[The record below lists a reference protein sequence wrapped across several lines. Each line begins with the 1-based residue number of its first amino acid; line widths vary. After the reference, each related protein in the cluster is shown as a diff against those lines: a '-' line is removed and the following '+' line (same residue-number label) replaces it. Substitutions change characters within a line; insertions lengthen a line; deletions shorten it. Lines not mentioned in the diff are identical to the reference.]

1 LQRPPD
7 DGLLLRRG
15 RIADEHLHHE
25 SVDLRLGERIGAVG
39 LDRVLGRHDQERL
52 RDGERFAPDGHL
64 PLLHDLQQRA
74 LHLRGRAVDL
84 VGQQQVGE
92 YRPEGH
98 IELAR
103 RLVVDP
109 GTDEVGRHQVGSELD
124 SLELPADRASQRLDR
139 ERLGQPRDALNE
151 QVTAGEHGNR
161 HALEQYILTN
171 DRALD
176 LEQHRFE
183 RARRH
188 GITFP
193 RSFHVSGQG
202 RVLRAVSKGHALR
215 GFKGVAPLC

>member
-1 LQRPPD
+1 VTTYGIVDDGRVDVDLLDIGAHLDEFFRGQHHLRRTRRLQRPPD

-109 GTDEVGRHQVGSELD
+109 CTDEVGRHQVRSELD
-124 SLELPADRASQRLDR
+124 SLELPADRAGQRLDR
-139 ERLGQPRDALNE
+139 ERLGQPGTPSTSR
-151 QVTAGEHGNR
+151 
-161 HALEQYILTN
+161 
-171 DRALD
+171 
-176 LEQHRFE
+176 
-183 RARRH
+183 
-188 GITFP
+188 
-193 RSFHVSGQG
+193 
-202 RVLRAVSKGHALR
+202 
-215 GFKGVAPLC
+215 